1 MEKVNIIFEKK
12 FPQMTMEEYDA
23 IVDQNSKVAVPL
35 PRPDCE
41 AICRKILEE
50 SVRIVIPGRT
60 EVRENF
66 IAQAK
71 ELADYYAINTTVM
84 EYEDRLTASFSVDSN
99 DSYSELRKIIQ
110 LSDDLSFCFNNGTM
124 KLLLTFYTH
133 ATYFEGRR
141 ITPEAMR

>member
-1 MEKVNIIFEKK
+1 
-12 FPQMTMEEYDA
+12 MTMEEYDA

-41 AICRKILEE
+41 AICRKIIEE

-99 DSYSELRKIIQ
+99 CPTAQAVCPALGKMY
-110 LSDDLSFCFNNGTM
+110 FWM
-124 KLLLTFYTH
+124 LLLNGASQNR
-133 ATYFEGRR
+133 ATA
-141 ITPEAMR
+141 PAMMTSWQIASKLSSTLTNLSAWWCAR